1 MPLCIELKPQEKLF
15 LGGAVLVNGDS
26 RCQLT
31 LLNDAPLLREKDILT
46 EEGADTPCKRIYLA
60 VQMMYM
66 DQANLPKYHQLYW
79 GLVRDVVAAA
89 PSATGLVDEISGEI
103 LQGNYYQG
111 LKSVRKLIQYEK
123 ELIEHV
129 QQSA

>member
-15 LGGAVLVNGDS
+15 LGGAVVVNGDS

-31 LLNDAPLLREKDILT
+31 LLNDVPLLREKDILT
-46 EEGADTPCKRIYLA
+46 EEGADTPCKRIYLT

-66 DQANLPKYHQLYW
+66 DEANLPKYHQLYW
-79 GLVRDVVAAA
+79 GLVSDVLTAA

-103 LQGNYYQG
+103 LQGDYYQG

-129 QQSA
+129 QQSS